1 MSYYRESPSYSRRSP
16 PRVERELLEEE
27 LSLKNALRTETE
39 TRRLLDEI
47 SLLQIKLRKSEDLEV
62 KVETLLKQNSILTQ
76 ENDQLSRELSE
87 RRYEVERIKSTS
99 VQIQERDS
107 IKLGSLSEAYNTLAL
122 DL

>member
-87 RRYEVERIKSTS
+87 RRYEAERIKSTS

>member
-87 RRYEVERIKSTS
+87 RRYEV
-99 VQIQERDS
+99 
-107 IKLGSLSEAYNTLAL
+107 
-122 DL
+122 

>member
-62 KVETLLKQNSILTQ
+62 KVDTLLKQNSILTQ

-99 VQIQERDS
+99 VQLQERDS

>member
-62 KVETLLKQNSILTQ
+62 KVETLFKQNNILTQ